1 MVVGAAAAS
10 AAALCLAPAAT
21 AQPQGV
27 VPSDPRSAADPSPTP
42 IPPKPD
48 LQAEPTPVPPPAP
61 RPGEARFLIQGYDVS
76 GNTLLD
82 QGVIERTVYPFV
94 GPDRTVADVERARTA
109 LENVYRARGYN
120 TVFVAQNGAT
130 DDNYVRLVV
139 SEAAIG
145 RLRVAGARYHSPLA
159 VREQVRAFQEGQV
172 PNLTEA
178 QRELASMER
187 TGADR
192 RVTPRIT
199 TGQVPGTLDV
209 TLEVEDKLPLHA
221 SATLSNDHSPNTK
234 PLRVLGSVRATN
246 LWQLGHTL
254 SFTYLVA
261 PERRSDAEVYA
272 GSYLAPIANSAWS
285 VLVYGYKS
293 NSNVALFGGAS
304 VLGNGYAIGL
314 RGILALPRTGSWSH
328 SVNFGVDYKD
338 FIEDTTVPGPNNTPF
353 LQRAPIRYVPA
364 VFTYSAQRAGDS
376 STLGITTSLTLGL
389 RAFDEL
395 VDTGQADR
403 DGIEVFAPAF
413 PNKARG
419 GHENFVH
426 ADVDIEYNRTL
437 KDDTRL
443 IARANFQYANE
454 ALVSNEQFSAGGLAS
469 VRGYLQSEAV
479 GDDGVSG
486 TLEARTP
493 SFSSLIGKPLGEL
506 RGFAFVDGA
515 YVHLRNA
522 GTDVTQNY
530 SLLSTGAGLRAALF
544 KFLTGDVVLG
554 VPLFD
559 GSVTRTGDYRVQFD
573 VKAEF

>member
-10 AAALCLAPAAT
+10 AAALCLAPAAF

-27 VPSDPRSAADPSPTP
+27 VPSDRRSAADPSPTP

-272 GSYLAPIANSAWS
+272 ASYLAPIANSPWS

-314 RGILALPRTGSWSH
+314 RGILALPRTGNWSN
-328 SVNFGVDYKD
+328 SFNFGVDYKD
-338 FIEDTTVPGPNNTPF
+338 FIEDTTIPGANNVP
-353 LQRAPIRYVPA
+353 QIVRAPIRYVPA
-364 VFTYSAQRAGDS
+364 VFTYSAQRVGDA
-376 STLGITTSLTLGL
+376 STLGLTTSLTLGL
-389 RAFDEL
+389 RAFDEGS
-395 VDTGQADR
+395 VDDNVPSFGR
-403 DGIEVFAPAF
+403 KS
-413 PNKARG
+413 NG
-419 GHENFVH
+419 GRENFVH
-426 ADVDIEYNRTL
+426 ADLDIDYSRTL

-443 IARANFQYANE
+443 LARANLQYSDQP
-454 ALVSNEQFSAGGLAS
+454 LVSNEQFSAGGLAS

-479 GDDGVSG
+479 GDDGISG

-493 SFSSLIGKPLGEL
+493 SFSSLVGKPLGEL
-506 RGFAFVDGA
+506 RGFAFIDGA
-515 YVHLRNA
+515 FVHVRN
-522 GTDVTQNY
+522 TLPDVTNDY
-530 SLLSTGAGLRAALF
+530 SLLSTGVGLRAALF